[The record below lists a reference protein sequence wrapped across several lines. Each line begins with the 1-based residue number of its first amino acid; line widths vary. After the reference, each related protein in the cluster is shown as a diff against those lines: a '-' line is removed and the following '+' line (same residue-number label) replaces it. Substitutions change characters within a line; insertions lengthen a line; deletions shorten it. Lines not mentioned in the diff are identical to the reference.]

1 MEETKIAGW
10 GTEIPHALEQLD
22 CAPQLENLHATT
34 AEAHMLWS
42 LSAASAEP
50 TRKSLNSARKIL
62 HAATKI
68 PSAVNKTR
76 CSQINK

>member
-22 CAPQLENLHATT
+22 CAPQLENLRATT

-50 TRKSLNSARKIL
+50 TRHRVWTRQERSCTPQQRSQMLWIRPD
-62 HAATKI
+62 AAK
-68 PSAVNKTR
+68 
-76 CSQINK
+76 